1 MAISASVLRQ
11 NIYKTLDRVLETG
24 IPVEIE
30 RKNRRLRIVP
40 LEKKTKLSNLKKRT
54 VINGDPEAIVHI
66 DWSGE
71 WKP

>member
-11 NIYKTLDRVLETG
+11 NIYKTLDRILESG
-24 IPVEIE
+24 IPMEIE

-40 LEKKTKLSNLKKRT
+40 LEKKSKLANLKKRNS
-54 VINGDPEAIVHI
+54 IKGDPEAIVHI